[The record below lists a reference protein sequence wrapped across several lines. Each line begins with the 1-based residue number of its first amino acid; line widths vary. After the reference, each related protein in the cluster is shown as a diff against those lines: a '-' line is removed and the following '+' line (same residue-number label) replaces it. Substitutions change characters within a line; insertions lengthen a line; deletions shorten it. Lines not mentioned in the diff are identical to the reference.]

1 MTGTHEAGF
10 TEHFNRRMPCQGFY
24 FPIELHARK
33 PNFIADS
40 LYIELAV
47 IKVILNYLAQ
57 LGDESLVCFVRQ
69 LLKNIVFIAV

>member
-24 FPIELHARK
+24 FAIELDAGK
-33 PNFIADS
+33 PDFIAES
-40 LYIELAV
+40 LHIKLAV
-47 IKVILNYLAQ
+47 TKIILNYLAQ

-69 LLKNIVFIAV
+69 LL